1 MVKKNG
7 VLICFFISM
16 LVDKKRKRKR
26 EIVIKMEILSRK
38 VSKKES
44 DY

>member
-1 MVKKNG
+1 
-7 VLICFFISM
+7 M